1 LQPNHK
7 LIADFL
13 HSMMARDRA
22 ALSRLIAEEAIWHVP
37 PSCIPAYRGPH
48 LGLQAILKLIAGAGG
63 DLFVTGSQRAEIQHL
78 IAEGE
83 IVAAQFRQIGRLNNG
98 RHYDNLY
105 SFFFR
110 CKNGQISEVWENL
123 DTGYFYGLLEMDPA
137 WVRETQ

>member
-1 LQPNHK
+1 LQSNHK
-7 LIADFL
+7 LITDFL
-13 HSMMARDRA
+13 NSMMARDRE
-22 ALSRLIAEEAIWHVP
+22 ALSRLVAADAVWHVP

-48 LGLQAILKLIAGAGG
+48 IGLQAILKLIAGAGG
-63 DLFVTGSQRAEIQHL
+63 ELFVRGSQRAEIQHL

-83 IVAAQFRQIGRLNNG
+83 IAAAQFRQIGLLTNG

-110 CKNGQISEVWENL
+110 CKDGQIREVWENL
-123 DTGYFYGLLEMDPA
+123 DTGYFYGLFEMDPA